1 MEVAVLRVE
10 AVAAVGVAAGS
21 APVSDSCARCAGAAF
36 ALLDTSV
43 LTVSPGAKKYPFG
56 ERSSSGALRDF
67 IAQHP
72 ATVGSEVEGH
82 VMHLLLEKQMT
93 RFGQLYLLARP

>member
-1 MEVAVLRVE
+1 MDAAQQAREQAEVA
-10 AVAAVGVAAGS
+10 
-21 APVSDSCARCAGAAF
+21 DAF
-36 ALLDTSV
+36 RKGIT
-43 LTVSPGAKKYPFG
+43 
-56 ERSSSGALRDF
+56 ALRDF